1 MRLEMKTNST
11 NKIYWIPLLAAA
23 LSILYFAATRLQHE
37 IKDQAREF
45 LRTIK
50 ITINGESHYAQTQL
64 SQQMAQKKSAATT
77 DITHIETAVLPLEI
91 YSAAINATLPY
102 PLGAGSMTKV
112 DNYII
117 IMDRLGSLYK
127 YENNKITRA
136 DTPHIPNGIDDFIIH
151 SQNKS
156 LDIDTFRTHSISY
169 SEAQQALYASYEK
182 YVDPAHNRFEI
193 SSIKFDPHTQRS
205 TGNWSIKFKSEEF
218 SSKTFGLA
226 GGGKILT
233 AGDRTFFAVGDYG
246 FYADKTHPEMHAAQN
261 PKTSF
266 GKIFEIHS
274 DGSIEMLS
282 LGHRN
287 TQGLVFTTENQ
298 LINVEQGPQGG
309 DEINIIE
316 KGNNYG
322 WPIETFGTD
331 YGKYTWQYQN
341 NNQSKKLQSPLYS
354 FVPSVAADSIVQLSD
369 FNSRWDGDFLV
380 GSLKA
385 QTLFRL
391 KIKEN
396 RVLLIEPI
404 WIGHRI
410 REIVT
415 FPGRIVLM
423 TDDGLLMTILVN
435 QSAFKEDKRGIDSV
449 ANKSLSKCLA
459 CHHMGPTNPS
469 HLAPTLSNLGSRPIA
484 SDTFDKYSTSL
495 RNSKGSWDKDRLR
508 EFLAN
513 PARTVPGTAMPKP
526 ELSKDELE
534 DVLNSLFSNQ

>member
-1 MRLEMKTNST
+1 MRLEMKTISIK
-11 NKIYWIPLLAAA
+11 KIYWIPLLAIF
-23 LSILYFAATRLQHE
+23 LSILFLTATKLQPE
-37 IKDQAREF
+37 IKDQAREV
-45 LRTIK
+45 LRLLK
-50 ITINGESHYAQTQL
+50 IAINGESHYAQTQL
-64 SQQMAQKKSAATT
+64 SQQMAQKKAGATT

-91 YSAAINATLPY
+91 HSTALNATLPY

-112 DNYII
+112 ENYII
-117 IMDRLGSLYK
+117 IMDRLGNLYK
-127 YENNKITRA
+127 YENNTVDRA
-136 DTPHIPNGIDDFIIH
+136 DAPHIPNGINDFIKH
-151 SQNKS
+151 SKNKS

-169 SEAQQALYASYEK
+169 SAAQQALYASYEK

-193 SSIKFDPHTQRS
+193 SSIKFDPQSKRTI
-205 TGNWSIKFKSEEF
+205 GNWSVKFKSEKF
-218 SSKTFGLA
+218 SSKSFGLA
-226 GGGKILT
+226 GGGKIL
-233 AGDRTFFAVGDYG
+233 AVGDRIVFAVGDYG
-246 FYADKTHPEMHAAQN
+246 FYANKTQPEMHSAQD

-266 GKIFEIHS
+266 GKIFELHN

-287 TQGLVFTTENQ
+287 TQGLVFTSESQ

-309 DEINIIE
+309 DELNIIK

-331 YGKYTWQYQN
+331 YGKYTWQYQEEN
-341 NNQSKKLQSPLYS
+341 RSRKLQSPLYS
-354 FVPSVAADSIVQLSD
+354 FVPSVAADSIVQLSA
-369 FNSRWDGDFLV
+369 FNKRWDGDFLV

-396 RVLLIEPI
+396 RVLIIEPI

-423 TDDGLLMTILVN
+423 TDDGLLMTVLVN
-435 QSAFKEDKRGIDSV
+435 QSAFKQDKRGIDSV
-449 ANKSLSKCLA
+449 ANKSLTKCLA

-484 SDTFDKYSTSL
+484 SDTFEKYSTSL

-508 EFLAN
+508 EFLTD

-534 DVLNSLFSNQ
+534 DVLNSLL